1 MWGLIMPYVNSYLR
15 LHHDFEPSLIN
26 LGSSALYLGDYL
38 GCRKVYIELCYLIY
52 KKIGLNK
59 ELVFAILI
67 TCLGYGVVAVNS
79 NPYMVIIV
87 DNLIVGFGCGVLTIS
102 SLWPLWSHFGNTN
115 ATITGIVVVGYSL
128 GATIYANIFTQVINP
143 DNLTP
148 TGDKSTDQI
157 YPKSVSERVPTGF
170 LVFTLIT
177 FVIGFGSML
186 MIKNKPKTGS
196 EIEHDTAHNKS
207 YKEILLSY
215 NFWRLFVIFYVDYF
229 TICFLACD
237 YRVFMLKHISDDHLI
252 SYASSIATVA
262 NNAGRLIWMVFL
274 DYTSFK
280 TLLIVI
286 NLSVAGLLFTMP
298 LIWSNPTLLIT
309 WICGIWF
316 FSSGLYPSFIVETY
330 RVFPGD
336 SGKKAY
342 PILTLPWTLAT
353 FSMIGITAIG
363 DGYGYI
369 YVMYILIV
377 SCLATIALILILPAK
392 IEKTVKE
399 VDLID
404 ELISEDKEVSIN
416 P

>member
-1 MWGLIMPYVNSYLR
+1 MPYVNSYLR

-26 LGSSALYLGDYL
+26 LGSSALYLGDYI
-38 GCRKVYIELCYLIY
+38 GCRKVYTELCYLIY

-59 ELVFAILI
+59 ELIFAILI
-67 TCLGYGVVAVNS
+67 TCLGYGVVALNS
-79 NPYMVIIV
+79 NPYIVIIV

-115 ATITGIVVVGYSL
+115 ATITGIVVVGYSM
-128 GATIYANIFTQVINP
+128 GATIYANIFTQFINP
-143 DNLTP
+143 DNLIP
-148 TGDKSTDQI
+148 TGDKSTNQI
-157 YPKSVSERVPTGF
+157 YPDSVSERVPMGF
-170 LVFTLIT
+170 LLFALIT
-177 FVIGFGSML
+177 FLIGFGSMI
-186 MIKNKPKTGS
+186 MIKNKPRTDS
-196 EIEHDTAHNKS
+196 ETENDTAHNKS

-215 NFWRLFVIFYVDYF
+215 KFWRLFVIFYIGYF
-229 TICFLACD
+229 TICFLVCD

-252 SYASSIATVA
+252 SYASSIATVT
-262 NNAGRLIWMVFL
+262 NNGGRLIWMIFL

-280 TLLIVI
+280 TLIVVL
-286 NLSVAGLLFTMP
+286 NLSVAGLLFTIP

-316 FSSGLYPSFIVETY
+316 FSSGIYPAFIVETY

-353 FSMIGITAIG
+353 FTMIGITAIG
-363 DGYGYI
+363 DWYGYI
-369 YVMYILIV
+369 YVIYILIV
-377 SCLATIALILILPAK
+377 SCLGSTALILILPAK
-392 IEKTVKE
+392 IEKPVKE

-404 ELISEDKEVSIN
+404 ELIAEGKEVSIN